1 MKLYKDHL
9 SKAREYSR
17 LPVSKWFYFKH
28 LVWGIKFAFVLLTWS
43 IAMFI
48 HAFIPQLVGFTVL
61 ERLVGFLKYMQEQHP
76 DDPLL
81 KKIKFEE

>member
-1 MKLYKDHL
+1 MWHKEHLKD
-9 SKAREYSR
+9 AREYSR
-17 LPVSKWFYFKH
+17 LPQSKWFYFKH
-28 LVWGIKFAFVLLTWS
+28 LFWGLQFSFVLFTWA

-61 ERLVGFLKYMQEQHP
+61 ERLVKFLKQMKEQHP

-81 KKIKFEE
+81 KNIDFND